1 MGKESAKRLLTYV
14 EDLVSLSPPEQF
26 ARTFRD
32 GNKVFILQLGFNAHG
47 SFLMIFELVHGRRK
61 GLIIVPKGKLGSRWR
76 GFGFHLRKAIS
87 PESLVVKS
95 QSPSVLIP
103 TEQKFSHQKSFLVAA
118 MDGDCIKNDGSRK
131 GKPLLPNVQNSNKA
145 NQTIK
150 SSLGC
155 QNLELRERCAGQV
168 SAVPEAEFTLA
179 LKDNSLY
186 GAKSPLSLEVS
197 LNLGRGPNGK
207 WKLSTLALRKW
218 TLFVLL
224 VLGPRK

>member
-1 MGKESAKRLLTYV
+1 MME
-14 EDLVSLSPPEQF
+14 
-26 ARTFRD
+26 
-32 GNKVFILQLGFNAHG
+32 
-47 SFLMIFELVHGRRK
+47 
-61 GLIIVPKGKLGSRWR
+61 
-76 GFGFHLRKAIS
+76 
-87 PESLVVKS
+87 
-95 QSPSVLIP
+95 
-103 TEQKFSHQKSFLVAA
+103 TE
-118 MDGDCIKNDGSRK
+118 K